1 MATTVRD
8 YIEKAKRVQS
18 QIGNEIDDIARS
30 FEDEIL
36 DLNREEQ
43 IFKRGLDING
53 TLLGKYKDDY
63 EGNTRG
69 YPKEGGTPFNFF
81 DTGELFSKF
90 NLLSKGNQNKMTIE
104 NTDGKSKL
112 LADKY
117 GEFVGLTEENKRK
130 LNYEIIY
137 PELMKFI
144 KQYL

>member
-18 QIGNEIDDIARS
+18 QIGNEIDDIVRS

-43 IFKRGLDING
+43 MFKKRINI
-53 TLLGKYKDDY
+53 
-63 EGNTRG
+63 EGNYFGSYKKTYKGFAKG
-69 YPKEGGTPFNFF
+69 YPKLEGAPYNLFK
-81 DTGELFSKF
+81 TGALYEGF
-90 NLLSKGNQNKMTIE
+90 NLLSKGNENKLIID
-104 NTDGKSKL
+104 NNDSKKDIYKNL
-112 LADKY
+112 I
-117 GEFVGLTEENKRK
+117 GLTKENQEV

>member
-8 YIEKAKRVQS
+8 YIDKAKRVQS
-18 QIGNEIDDIARS
+18 QIGNEIDDIVRTY
-30 FEDEIL
+30 EDEIL

-53 TLLGKYKDDY
+53 ILLGKYKEDY
-63 EGNTRG
+63 DGNTRG

-90 NLLSKGNQNKMTIE
+90 TLLSKGNQNKVTID

-112 LADKY
+112 LAEKY
-117 GEFVGLTEENKRK
+117 GEFVGLTEENKNK

-144 KQYL
+144 KQFI

>member
-18 QIGNEIDDIARS
+18 QIGGEIDNIVNKNK
-30 FEDEIL
+30 EEIL

-43 IFKRGLDING
+43 MFKKRINING
-53 TLLGKYKDDY
+53 SAFGIYAKNYK
-63 EGNTRG
+63 GMAKG
-69 YPKEGGTPFNFF
+69 YPKEKGKPYNLFK
-81 DTGELFSKF
+81 TGALYEGF
-90 NLLSKGNQNKMTIE
+90 NLLSKGNENKIIMD
-104 NTDGKSKL
+104 NSDSKKDIYKDL
-112 LADKY
+112 I
-117 GEFVGLTEENKRK
+117 GLTKENKDV